1 MTQHQL
7 AQLNVAKMKA
17 PLESPLMA
25 DFVAKLEEIN
35 QVADAAP
42 GFIWRL
48 QTEAGDATLLR
59 PLGDEILVNMSV
71 WSDAAALAD
80 FVYRSAHATVMRRR
94 REWFTR
100 LADAYMVLWWI
111 PRGHRPTVAEAIERL
126 DELRTRGP
134 SARAFTFRQQ
144 FGPGGKPAFVHSLA
158 DDRCSVA

>member
-7 AQLNVAKMKA
+7 AQLNVARMKA
-17 PLESPLMA
+17 PLESAVLA

-42 GFIWRL
+42 GFLWRL

-59 PLGDEILVNMSV
+59 PLGNEILVNMSI
-71 WSDAAALAD
+71 WTDAAALAD

-94 REWFTR
+94 REWFAR

-126 DELRTRGP
+126 DELRASGP
-134 SARAFTFRQQ
+134 TARAFTFRQQ
-144 FGPGGKPAFVHSLA
+144 FGPAGKPAFVHSGA
-158 DDRCSVA
+158 DDRCTV